1 MRATDLYEI
10 IQEELTAVEEKL
22 GSVWMQGSSAGPSML
37 DDLLGHVLETP
48 GKRTRPAI
56 TILASRFHPHDHDLP
71 MIMAT
76 AVELLH
82 IATLVHDDTVDNSAV
97 RRGKATVSSR
107 WGRNIAVLVGRLPLR
122 HVRHIRM
129 RHQERPGHPAVL
141 GDHHGAFK
149 G

>member
-1 MRATDLYEI
+1 MRATDLYEV
-10 IQEELTAVEEKL
+10 IQEELGAVEEKL
-22 GSVWMQGSSAGPSML
+22 GTVWMQGSSAGPSML

-71 MIMAT
+71 LIMAT

-107 WGRNIAVLVGRLPLR
+107 WGRNIAVLVGDYLFATS
-122 HVRHIRM
+122 RHIRV